1 MALVSRIHYE
11 AAATASSILKAEAM
25 NGQGLYIV
33 CSVSISSMTCRKG
46 TALSARVHIKKSLI
60 KKKITIKKRLRRWTF
75 AHSPIGG
82 GQQQSCNDKQRQAG
96 IKLSARGR

>member
-60 KKKITIKKRLRRWTF
+60 KKNYDQEKVTPMDIRSLTDWRRP
-75 AHSPIGG
+75 AAGL
-82 GQQQSCNDKQRQAG
+82 QR
-96 IKLSARGR
+96 